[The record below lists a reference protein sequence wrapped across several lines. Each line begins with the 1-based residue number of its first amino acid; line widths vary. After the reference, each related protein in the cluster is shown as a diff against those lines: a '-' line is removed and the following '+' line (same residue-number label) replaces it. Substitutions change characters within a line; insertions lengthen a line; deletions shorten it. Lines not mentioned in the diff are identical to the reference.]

1 VEAFQNKMPVTRS
14 TLARAAPPLWD
25 EDEDYDSDICVGLRW
40 SLHDRTRSKL
50 TSLIHA
56 GMVDLDDAD
65 GNWPSEAGYDIATAT
80 PSLDDLQSFVVECE
94 EVLVWCRQSRRAVET
109 DVQTI
114 CYLHRELRKED
125 RLIGP
130 RAVLELSM
138 LVLTWIT
145 YYRSVYEN
153 GLLTEQPARA
163 SRASTRASLRA
174 GRHARTVTTTTEALV
189 QRLEALKASIDAA
202 LALVR
207 SV

>member
-25 EDEDYDSDICVGLRW
+25 EDQDYDSDICVGLRW

-65 GNWPSEAGYDIATAT
+65 GNWPSEAGYDITTDT
-80 PSLDDLQSFVVECE
+80 PSLDDLQNFVVETE
-94 EVLVWCRQSRRAVET
+94 EVIVWCSQSRRAVET

-114 CYLHRELRKED
+114 CWMHRELRKD
-125 RLIGP
+125 GRRIGS
-130 RAVLELSM
+130 RAVRELSM
-138 LVLTWIT
+138 LVDTWIM
-145 YYRSVYEN
+145 YFRYVYDN

-163 SRASTRASLRA
+163 SRSTTSASLRA
-174 GRHARTVTTTTEALV
+174 DRHARTVTTTTEALV
-189 QRLEALKASIDAA
+189 QRLEALKASIDEAIVD
-202 LALVR
+202 VR
-207 SV
+207 SA